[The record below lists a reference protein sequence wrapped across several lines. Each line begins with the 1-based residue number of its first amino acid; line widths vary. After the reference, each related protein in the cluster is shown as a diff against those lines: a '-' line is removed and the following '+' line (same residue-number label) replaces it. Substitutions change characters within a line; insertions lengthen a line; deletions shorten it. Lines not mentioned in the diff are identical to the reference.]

1 MEVGGRDVP
10 AQHGTGRLL
19 VKFEEWRALAWG
31 NGLQTDLAVIA
42 RPDPDVASTPQA
54 SVNAGKPLVSLLFCF
69 SLRRL
74 VEREFFI
81 SLIFGPMSIIA
92 PDSCVVNRR
101 YALE

>member
-1 MEVGGRDVP
+1 MSWRKTEQGDCQLGSRNGERW
-10 AQHGTGRLL
+10 HGATGLH
-19 VKFEEWRALAWG
+19 
-31 NGLQTDLAVIA
+31 TDLAVAA
-42 RPDPDVASTPQA
+42 RPDPDVASAPQA

-81 SLIFGPMSIIA
+81 SLIFVPMSIIA